1 MLARKGHR
9 PWQVAT
15 GQSRAEYVQTLR
27 VEESTQML
35 ETTDAPIED
44 IAAEC
49 GYSEPSCLRAAFR
62 KHVGNPASAYRRK
75 WRGITNRWSGTV

>member
-1 MLARKGHR
+1 MARKEHR

-27 VEESTQML
+27 VEESKQML
-35 ETTDAPIED
+35 ETTDAPIDD

-49 GYSEPSCLRAAFR
+49 GYSEPSSFRAAFR

>member
-1 MLARKGHR
+1 
-9 PWQVAT
+9 
-15 GQSRAEYVQTLR
+15 
-27 VEESTQML
+27 ML
-35 ETTDAPIED
+35 ETTDAPIDD

-49 GYSEPSCLRAAFR
+49 GYSEPSSFRAAFR